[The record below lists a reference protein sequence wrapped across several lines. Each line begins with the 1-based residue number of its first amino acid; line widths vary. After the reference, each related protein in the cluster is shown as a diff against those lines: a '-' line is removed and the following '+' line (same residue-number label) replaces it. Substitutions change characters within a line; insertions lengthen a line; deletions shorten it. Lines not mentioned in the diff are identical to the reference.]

1 MSTFSLIVL
10 KNGLTLVSE
19 SDQLDYEPSCHLI
32 DPMTFSGTTKVTLK
46 AWPEHSGDS
55 HILLRSEDLLTVCE
69 PSEALLASY
78 LKKTGKVLTEETKE
92 VTIESEAP
100 TPPEYVAPTPPEY
113 GDMPSDDDEY
123 EPHYIED
130 SIL

>member
-10 KNGLTLVSE
+10 KSGLTLVSE

-46 AWPEHSGDS
+46 AWPEHSGES

-69 PSEALLASY
+69 PSEALLKAY
-78 LKKTGKVLTEETKE
+78 LKKTGKVLTKESKE
-92 VTIESEAP
+92 VTIENE
-100 TPPEYVAPTPPEY
+100 APTPPEY

-130 SIL
+130 PIL

>member
-32 DPMTFSGTTKVTLK
+32 DPMTFSGSSKLTLK
-46 AWPEHSGDS
+46 AWPEHSGDV

-69 PSEALLASY
+69 PSEALLAAY

-92 VTIESEAP
+92 VTIENEAP
-100 TPPEYVAPTPPEY
+100 TPPQYDDLLA
-113 GDMPSDDDEY
+113 DDEY
-123 EPHYIED
+123 EPRYVED
-130 SIL
+130 PIF